1 MFMLHLC
8 IGKACNC
15 VRGETGSVSKR
26 MMPPTFEEMLTLA
39 SESLSLVFRGVG
51 VVVVLAAL
59 GVDFLAGPTS
69 PRLGR
74 VNARKVSAHIG
85 PYENRESH
93 RSHFFSES
101 IHI

>member
-1 MFMLHLC
+1 MRQ
-8 IGKACNC
+8 G
-15 VRGETGSVSKR
+15 GETGSVSKR

-51 VVVVLAAL
+51 VVVVLDAA

-74 VNARKVSAHIG
+74 VDFEVTCCPGDSKQ
-85 PYENRESH
+85 PK
-93 RSHFFSES
+93 
-101 IHI
+101 

>member
-1 MFMLHLC
+1 MVDISLPYQSPKHHKRFCFFKIQTPNKVKVVVMFMLHLC

-51 VVVVLAAL
+51 VVVVLAAAA
-59 GVDFLAGPTS
+59 VDFLAGPT
-69 PRLGR
+69 
-74 VNARKVSAHIG
+74 
-85 PYENRESH
+85 
-93 RSHFFSES
+93 
-101 IHI
+101 